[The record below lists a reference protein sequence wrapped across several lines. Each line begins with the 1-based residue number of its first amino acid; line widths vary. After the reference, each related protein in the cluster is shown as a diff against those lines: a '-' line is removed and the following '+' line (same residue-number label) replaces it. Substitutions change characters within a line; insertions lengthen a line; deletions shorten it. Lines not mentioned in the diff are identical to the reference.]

1 MSSGPIF
8 FVDEKRIVAAHD
20 RMIASDG
27 DLTRHLVLINTCLEC
42 LSLLPE
48 FHKEGDIGELNIL
61 RLGVRCF
68 NSGASALRLLRCGYF
83 QPAVMMIRD
92 LLEVRCLM
100 DLFVREPDALHDWLT
115 MTDKDRMKHFKP
127 VRVRER
133 LDKFDNGKE
142 TQRQAAYSLF
152 SEIAAH
158 PSPNGHFL
166 ISPKHATRIGPFF
179 DYEYFRPG
187 IEELVSHL
195 SSATAA
201 FCNLLETDNS
211 VAQNAQAKFVTE
223 LTEWR
228 KRYFPPENYRQMQ
241 GAEPRQL

>member
-1 MSSGPIF
+1 MNKGPDF

-27 DLTRHLVLINTCLEC
+27 DLTRHLALINTCLEC

-48 FHKEGDIGELNIL
+48 SHRDGDVAELSVL

-83 QPAVMMIRD
+83 QPAVVMIRD
-92 LLEVRCLM
+92 LLEVRCLI
-100 DLFVREPDALHDWLT
+100 DLFVREPSALQDWLT
-115 MTDKDRMKHFKP
+115 MGDKERMKHFKP
-127 VRVRER
+127 VRVRKR
-133 LDKFDNGKE
+133 LDKFDGEKG

-152 SEIAAH
+152 SEIAVH

-166 ISPKHATRIGPFF
+166 ISPEHATRIGPFF
-179 DYEYFRPG
+179 EYEYLRPG

-201 FCNLLETDNS
+201 FCNLLETNNA
-211 VAQNAQAKFVTE
+211 VALNVKAKFVIQ
-223 LTEWR
+223 LAEWR
-228 KRYFPPENYRQMQ
+228 KRYFPPKN
-241 GAEPRQL
+241 

>member
-1 MSSGPIF
+1 
-8 FVDEKRIVAAHD
+8 
-20 RMIASDG
+20 
-27 DLTRHLVLINTCLEC
+27 LINTCLEC

-48 FHKEGDIGELNIL
+48 FHKEGDVTELNIL

-83 QPAVMMIRD
+83 QPAVVMIRD

-100 DLFVREPDALHDWLT
+100 DLFVREPSALQDWLT
-115 MTDKDRMKHFKP
+115 MADRDRMKHFKP

-133 LDKFDNGKE
+133 LEKFDREKD
-142 TQRQAAYSLF
+142 TFRQTAYSLF
-152 SEIAAH
+152 SEIAVH

-166 ISPKHATRIGPFF
+166 ISPEHETRIGPFF
-179 DYEYFRPG
+179 DYDYFRPG

-201 FCNLLETDNS
+201 SCNLLRSNNV
-211 VAQNAQAKFVTE
+211 VAVQAKVKFVSQ

-228 KRYFPPENYRQMQ
+228 KQYFSSKSSQRH
-241 GAEPRQL
+241 RS